1 MRTCFAITFLTGLV
15 ACVGQEEQPATS
27 VVVDG
32 IHAASRSSDCNG
44 ASCITTTL
52 TDAVTGAQLATVT
65 WNGDTAIGSV
75 IDGDRTTQIVLD
87 GYEAMTVVEANE
99 AAHHAWLAMTGKT
112 TTKPLT
118 EMPPELVPDMGTAS
132 GPSVSCTQYT
142 FTNLS
147 CTCIVTTCFGCIS
160 TSTGESCHMNVSKR
174 CYQNGTAY
182 GAVCGTQV

>member
-1 MRTCFAITFLTGLV
+1 MRTFAITFLTGLV
-15 ACVGQEEQPATS
+15 AVAGCVGQEEQPATA

-32 IHAASRSSDCNG
+32 IHAASRSGDCNG
-44 ASCITTTL
+44 VSCITTAL

-75 IDGDRTTQIVLD
+75 TEGDRTTQIVLD

-99 AAHHAWLAMTGKT
+99 AAHHAWLAMTGRST
-112 TTKPLT
+112 AQPTTK
-118 EMPPELVPDMGTAS
+118 MPPEMDTAAS

-182 GAVCGTQV
+182 QSVCGTQV